1 MASKKNA
8 KRITLLSAIITFISF
23 IYKFMLSY
31 LTKSQ
36 ILLIASLST
45 LMIFI
50 CKLMFVKNVTKT
62 REKKKKAYLIMI
74 LSLLI
79 YSAIF
84 IGVILLKLK
93 GLDLSNNK
101 TYEGLYGGIIIG
113 IMFLMFILSILGLR
127 SSLEKEDLMTIGLK
141 EMTFASA
148 LTDLIIIEEF
158 TSRII
163 LDYKDIKHINE
174 INSIF
179 SLSLCGL
186 LILLCLKMIFRYFRY
201 EV

>member
-1 MASKKNA
+1 MASKKNT
-8 KRITLLSAIITFISF
+8 KRITLVSALITLISF
-23 IYKFMLSY
+23 LYKLGISY

-36 ILLIASLST
+36 VLLIASLST

-84 IGVILLKLK
+84 IGVIILKLN
-93 GLDLSNNK
+93 GIDLSNNK
-101 TYEGLYGGIIIG
+101 TYEGLIGGIIIG
-113 IMFLMFILSILGLR
+113 IMFLMFMLSIIGLK
-127 SSLEKEDLMTIGLK
+127 SSLEKTDLMTIGLK

-158 TSRII
+158 VSRII
-163 LDYKDIKHINE
+163 LDYRDIKHINE
-174 INSIF
+174 INSVF
-179 SLSLCGL
+179 SLAICVL
-186 LILLCLKMIFRYFRY
+186 LVLLCLKMIFRYIRY
-201 EV
+201 ED

>member
-8 KRITLLSAIITFISF
+8 KRITLVSALITLISF
-23 IYKFMLSY
+23 LYKLGISY

-36 ILLIASLST
+36 VLLIASLST

-84 IGVILLKLK
+84 IGVIILKLN
-93 GLDLSNNK
+93 GIDLSNNK
-101 TYEGLYGGIIIG
+101 TYEGLIGGIIIG
-113 IMFLMFILSILGLR
+113 IMFLMFMLSIIGLK
-127 SSLEKEDLMTIGLK
+127 SSLEKTDLMTIGLK

-158 TSRII
+158 VSRII
-163 LDYKDIKHINE
+163 LDYRDIKHINE
-174 INSIF
+174 INSVF
-179 SLSLCGL
+179 SLAICVL
-186 LILLCLKMIFRYFRY
+186 LVLLCLKMIFRYIRY
-201 EV
+201 ED

>member
-113 IMFLMFILSILGLR
+113 VMFLMFILSILGLR

>member
-101 TYEGLYGGIIIG
+101 TYEGLYGSIIIG